1 MGEQG
6 GAGGGAQGGGKAAG
20 GGGAGGARGGPGAG
34 GAGGGDGR
42 DFGAA
47 RSGPFGNRVGDGGYD
62 AAQQARAH
70 FFDVRGRNAVVDG
83 AQGDVHL
90 GDHHHYHGGRAAADR
105 LVTGPVHRD
114 ELRRLR
120 RVFEEPPGYGAAR
133 TRLEGQ
139 RLIALCGD
147 PGSGRTYT
155 ALSLLDEVTRGRIE
169 RLDPRT
175 ELHRIDGSDLQAEH
189 GYLVEITGEGMFLP
203 GQRPADEDRHEDSY
217 GGRYEGRY
225 GDRVRFAEPPAEL
238 HLDRLS
244 SLLERHGA
252 YAILVV
258 EAGGFADELLRGRYG
273 TLFRP
278 PSADGMLR
286 KHLVALLGHGEAER
300 LAAALALAERAD
312 TVAALGLDQL
322 RPHEVE
328 SLARLLVDHLAGKL
342 AEEELLAELRT
353 FAVRQAEAWL
363 AAPGRVPPRNRAA
376 VAAATRLAAF
386 RTTVAVFSGSPYSVA
401 AEAAEGLA
409 WEFEVTMDPA
419 RAPGRALF
427 HEHQDARLAASRAEL
442 FTEDVNFGSRAL
454 GVRKVRLQGR
464 ALPWAVLSRAW
475 EGYPNVRGPLGRWL
489 RTLCDDGRP
498 VAWVPA
504 ALTVGALCPRDLTFL
519 FQEVVLPMASS
530 DSTAQHLAAATALA
544 YAAALDER
552 VRPIVRD
559 TVWAWARD
567 EDDAGLRNTAAL
579 VHGYGTVERSVSAS
593 LDELGLLAGHD
604 DEELLTHASYSVARL
619 VVGSHGSKALARLGS
634 WLGDRRRSRHDLALF
649 TVDRLLWQ
657 QPSALWGLEDVPWLA
672 QHQGRPVAAGLL
684 TARPETAPMLA
695 DLVWAGLDTAR
706 WREEVESSLADWI
719 RLADEDPGLLDVL
732 CGFLPHLVSS
742 PEDIE
747 RLRNLVRRL
756 ERDPDESVTGA
767 TTRRLHDAVPRT
779 VIIPPGASGATS

>member
-1 MGEQG
+1 MSDAG
-6 GAGGGAQGGGKAAG
+6 GAGAGAQGGGEAAG
-20 GGGAGGARGGPGAG
+20 GNAAAAGAAGGGPGAG
-34 GAGGGDGR
+34 GPAGGDGR
-42 DFGAA
+42 DFAAA
-47 RSGPFGNRVGDGGYD
+47 RSGPFGNGLAEGGYD
-62 AAQQARAH
+62 AARQARAH

-83 AQGDVHL
+83 TRGDVHL
-90 GDHHHYHGGRAAADR
+90 GDHHHYHGGRAAAAR
-105 LVTGPVHRD
+105 LVTGSVHRD

-120 RVFEEPPGYGAAR
+120 RVFQEPPGYGAAR
-133 TRLEGQ
+133 TRLERQ

-175 ELHRIDGSDLQAEH
+175 ELHRIDGADLQAEH
-189 GYLVEITGEGMFLP
+189 GYLVEITGDGVFHAER
-203 GQRPADEDRHEDSY
+203 RPADEDRY
-217 GGRYEGRY
+217 GADRY
-225 GDRVRFAEPPAEL
+225 GEDRARFAEPPAEL

-278 PSADGMLR
+278 PSSDGMLR
-286 KHLVALLGHGEAER
+286 KHLVALLGHGEVER
-300 LAAALALAERAD
+300 LAAALALADRAD
-312 TVAALGLDQL
+312 VTAALGLDQL

-342 AEEELLAELRT
+342 PEEELLAELRT
-353 FAVRQAEAWL
+353 FAARQAEAWL

-376 VAAATRLAAF
+376 MAAATRLAAF

-401 AEAAEGLA
+401 AEAAERLA
-409 WEFEVTMDPA
+409 WEFAVTMDPA
-419 RAPGRALF
+419 KDPGRALF
-427 HEHQDARLAASRAEL
+427 HDHQDARLAAARAEV
-442 FTEDVNFGSRAL
+442 FTGDVRFGSRPL

-464 ALPWAVLSRAW
+464 ALPWAVLSHAW

-504 ALTVGALCPRDLTFL
+504 ALTVGALCPRDLAFL
-519 FQEVVLPMASS
+519 FQEVVLPMATS
-530 DSTAQHLAAATALA
+530 DSPEQHVAAATALA
-544 YAAALDER
+544 YAASLDEA

-559 TVWAWARD
+559 TVRAWARD
-567 EDDAGLRNTAAL
+567 EADAGLRSTAAL

-593 LDELGLLAGHD
+593 LDELGLLAGRD

-619 VVGSHGSKALARLGS
+619 VVGSHGATALARLGS
-634 WLGDRRRSRHDLALF
+634 WLGDRRWSRHDLALF

-672 QHQGRPVAAGLL
+672 EHPGWPVVAGLL
-684 TARPETAPMLA
+684 TARPEAAPMLA
-695 DLVWAGLDTAR
+695 DLVWTGLDTAR
-706 WREEVESSLADWI
+706 WRAEVESSLAIWM

-732 CGFLPHLVSS
+732 CGFLPLLVSAQD
-742 PEDIE
+742 DIE
-747 RLRNLVRRL
+747 RLRNLVRRM
-756 ERDPDESVTGA
+756 ERDPDESLTGA
-767 TTRRLHDAVPRT
+767 TTRRLYDAVPRT